1 MKMLLIHSDYLEFEA
16 KQKTKIAEE
25 TENLKG
31 KLDEC
36 LACFIAVER
45 EDENNPEGVVLG
57 AVEEI
62 EKVAEQLKVN
72 NVVIYPYAHLS
83 SDLSSPETAIK
94 VLKDIDNVLKEKGYN
109 VLRAPFGWYKA
120 FKISCKGHPLSEL
133 SRKIVAKEEKK
144 EKGEESKF
152 YLLNPETEEVVE
164 LNENNINII
173 KDEELLALAKHELG
187 IKENK
192 EHDEPPHVKFIKE
205 KDICSYEEASDAG
218 HFRWYPKG
226 KLIRDLLA
234 DYVYNMV
241 VNLGA
246 MPVETPIMYD
256 LGNPAIREH
265 ADKFGERQYRFRQG
279 NKELMLR
286 FAACFGQFM
295 MKKDMYLLPRYLPL
309 KLYELSTYSFRYEQR
324 GELVG
329 LKRLRCFTMPDM
341 HTVCL
346 DLKQAMEEFEKQF
359 WECLKTGDDLDLSYS
374 VIFRFTKYFFE
385 EHRDWFFKI
394 AKEYKNKYGKDVI
407 LEILPKRKHYW
418 VGKVDIAVIDSLG
431 RPIENPTVQI
441 DVESAKRFNI
451 KVHTNEGEVYPIILH
466 CSPTGSIER
475 VLCGLL
481 EKAAIEAEKGKAPM
495 LPVWLSPIQVRVIPV
510 AERHYDYALKI
521 AEKLRENNIRADFDD
536 REDSVSKKIRNA
548 GKEWIPYVVVVG
560 DEEMD
565 SGELTVTVREKST
578 LKKPHKEKMTLD
590 ELIDKIKKET
600 ANYPY
605 RPLPLPIRCSL
616 QPKFH

>member
-1 MKMLLIHSDYLEFEA
+1 MLLIHSDYLEFEA